1 MVVKVLLF
9 FLSYHCVL
17 TVLRTNKGTNH
28 LIIILFPG
36 IEGVET
42 SDTYISSPNSC
53 FDGGGTCHNVQNDH
67 VAQLDQTK
75 PNVAQLDPCSEA
87 TCQGGGTCESHDG
100 TFTCYCPKTRTGK
113 FCERELVSSVSEHVS
128 GFTGS
133 TRVSLVNTGYKHN
146 TPKYSIRFRFKPLSG
161 EGVIVHSG
169 DTLIALH
176 NGHLQLSYGHGN
188 SSETLVLQSSYP
200 LTLNTWH
207 EASIQ
212 TYHADVMM
220 QVLIQHKQF

>member
-1 MVVKVLLF
+1 M
-9 FLSYHCVL
+9 
-17 TVLRTNKGTNH
+17 
-28 LIIILFPG
+28 
-36 IEGVET
+36 ET

-53 FDGGGTCHNVQNDH
+53 YDGGGTCHNVQNDH

-133 TRVSLVNTGYKHN
+133 TRVSLVNIGYKEN
-146 TPKYSIRFRFKPLSG
+146 TPKYSISFRFKPLSG

-220 QVLIQHKQF
+220 QVLI